1 MNFNL
6 GWFGVVNIKMF
17 CLKRVMFYGWYFRE
31 IFDIK
36 MLLLLKYFIFLFL
49 KLVKIRFLF
58 GIKML
63 LVNYGWY
70 VFDGDFLLNF
80 FNFVVIMFFINVGMM
95 FVVSLLM
102 LILVIELIYVVN
114 FFNVL
119 FNFKL

>member
-1 MNFNL
+1 
-6 GWFGVVNIKMF
+6 
-17 CLKRVMFYGWYFRE
+17 
-31 IFDIK
+31 

-80 FNFVVIMFFINVGMM
+80 LNFVVIMFFINVGMM
-95 FVVSLLM
+95 FVVNLLM